1 LPKYCLDIA
10 WTLPGGCTAPQV
22 PVEAPEHL
30 SATPRQSEYQ
40 FRTIRVPF
48 LYNCAGNIVLR
59 NKALKQFNSY
69 LEEVRGK
76 LARHYRELQMKG
88 ERLTAAAVANKDAAT

>member
-1 LPKYCLDIA
+1 MALPK
-10 WTLPGGCTAPQV
+10 
-22 PVEAPEHL
+22 
-30 SATPRQSEYQ
+30 
-40 FRTIRVPF
+40 
-48 LYNCAGNIVLR
+48 

-88 ERLTAAAVANKDAAT
+88 ERLTAAAVKDAYVGTATGAREVSASGSIYRGSLP

>member
-1 LPKYCLDIA
+1 VDLSKLNEEVAPADWNSVKRIAQPK
-10 WTLPGGCTAPQV
+10 
-22 PVEAPEHL
+22 
-30 SATPRQSEYQ
+30 
-40 FRTIRVPF
+40 
-48 LYNCAGNIVLR
+48 

-88 ERLTAAAVANKDAAT
+88 EQESDPCTNNGALKHLTALVAVTYSIFPAYNSALFR

>member
-1 LPKYCLDIA
+1 MAVPK
-10 WTLPGGCTAPQV
+10 
-22 PVEAPEHL
+22 
-30 SATPRQSEYQ
+30 
-40 FRTIRVPF
+40 
-48 LYNCAGNIVLR
+48 

-88 ERLTAAAVANKDAAT
+88 ERLTAAAIKDAYGGIKRVWANFCIFDIHLIF